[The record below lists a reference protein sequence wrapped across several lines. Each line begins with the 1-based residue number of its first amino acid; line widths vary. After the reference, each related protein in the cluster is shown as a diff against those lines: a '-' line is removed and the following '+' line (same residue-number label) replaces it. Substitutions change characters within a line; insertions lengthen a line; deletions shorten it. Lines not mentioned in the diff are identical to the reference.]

1 MDATALVVIGLTVLV
16 IVVVLLF
23 ARSARGHRG
32 DLVPLSNESR
42 DRYMREWDLIE
53 MRFVDAPGE
62 AVSEADAL
70 VIALLRERR
79 HPMGRRLPGELHT
92 AREEASL
99 RRGDK
104 TEGMRRA
111 MLHYRGLV
119 ETMIGKR
126 TPPTD
131 AETRRREMA

>member
-1 MDATALVVIGLTVLV
+1 MDTTALVVIGLAVLV
-16 IVVVLLF
+16 IVVLLLF
-23 ARSARGHRG
+23 ARSARGRRG
-32 DLVPLSNESR
+32 DLVPLSDDSR
-42 DRYMREWDLIE
+42 DRYITEWDRIE

-79 HPMGRRLPGELHT
+79 HPLGSRHLPNEVHT

-111 MLHYRGLV
+111 MLHYRAVV
-119 ETMIGKR
+119 EKMIGKR
-126 TPPTD
+126 TPNE
-131 AETRRREMA
+131 AETGRREMA